1 MGPEQTMTGVD
12 TDEHGRQ
19 ATAPTEIPARG
30 WKDVLVRTKAE
41 VKQDRVSLVSAG
53 VAFYGLLAMVP
64 ALLAV
69 VCGPASLWTR
79 LGMGGAFVVAAFCV
93 MQARAQTCVLLAY
106 TGRRNLDGGSER
118 VRDLDQRREL
128 ISAANLVVV
137 KALAIALAGMAV
149 LALV

>member
-1 MGPEQTMTGVD
+1 MGSCSNLGPNEQRKRWMT
-12 TDEHGRQ
+12 
-19 ATAPTEIPARG
+19 A
-30 WKDVLVRTKAE
+30 
-41 VKQDRVSLVSAG
+41 
-53 VAFYGLLAMVP
+53 VAALGGA

-118 VRDLDQRREL
+118 VRDLDQRREM
-128 ISAANLVVV
+128 IRGANLVVV